1 MNNQGMDKSLFF
13 ITLSAICVWLVV
25 DVALGKNY
33 LGGFLATLFPFM
45 TDTSTPRG
53 EMTTEEV
60 EEAQKNAPS
69 SSAMGGGAGRKTLSE
84 RVNGN
89 YSTNGQIVGDSY
101 RKN

>member
-1 MNNQGMDKSLFF
+1 MGENMDKSLFF

-45 TDTSTPRG
+45 NNSTEPRG
-53 EMTTEEV
+53 SMTTEEV
-60 EEAQKNAPS
+60 EEAQKNAPN
-69 SSAMGGGAGRKTLSE
+69 SSAIGSNQSWGGN

-89 YSTNGQIVGDSY
+89 YSTNGQIVGDEY

>member
-25 DVALGKNY
+25 DVAVGKNY
-33 LGGFLATLFPFM
+33 LGNFLSTLFPFM
-45 TDTSTPRG
+45 SDSSEPRG
-53 EMTTEEV
+53 AMTVEEV
-60 EEAQKNAPS
+60 EEAQENAPS
-69 SSAMGGGAGRKTLSE
+69 STAIGGGVGRKTLSE

-89 YSTNGQIVGDSY
+89 YSTNGQIVGDNY

>member
-1 MNNQGMDKSLFF
+1 MEKNMDKSLLFM
-13 ITLSAICVWLVV
+13 TLSAVCIWLVV

-33 LGGFLATLFPFM
+33 LGGFLVTLFPFM
-45 TDTSTPRG
+45 SDDNSSKG
-53 EMTTEEV
+53 LFKSKKEV
-60 EEAQKNAPS
+60 ETVQETAPS
-69 SSAMGGGAGRKTLSE
+69 SSAIGSNKSYGGE